1 MYHQSINALGVPVMK
16 QAIDAFHSITV
27 SPEFREIERLYAKA
41 RHDEA
46 QALRHERLEAEAATT
61 RAIAKNLLLKGIPLE
76 TIVEVTGLSLKD
88 VEKLRDA
95 D

>member
-1 MYHQSINALGVPVMK
+1 MK

-46 QALRHERLEAEAATT
+46 QALRHERLETT
-61 RAIAKNLLLKGIPLE
+61 RGIAKNFMLEGVPLE
-76 TIVEVTGLSLKD
+76 TIIKATGLSQKE
-88 VEKLRDA
+88 VEKLRDSE
-95 D
+95 

>member
-1 MYHQSINALGVPVMK
+1 MN

-46 QALRHERLEAEAATT
+46 QALRHER
-61 RAIAKNLLLKGIPLE
+61 RIIAKNCLQEGLPLE
-76 TIVEVTGLSLKD
+76 TIVKITGLTPKD
-88 VEKLRDA
+88 VEKLRDSE
-95 D
+95 

>member
-1 MYHQSINALGVPVMK
+1 MK

-46 QALRHERLEAEAATT
+46 QALRHERLEARLEM
-61 RAIAKNLLLKGIPLE
+61 RFEIAKICLQKSIPLD
-76 TIVEVTGLSLKD
+76 TIVEITGLTYDD

-95 D
+95 G

>member
-1 MYHQSINALGVPVMK
+1 MK

-46 QALRHERLEAEAATT
+46 QALRHARLEERFENT
-61 RAIAKNLLLKGIPLE
+61 RAIAKNFLLEGVPLE
-76 TIVEVTGLSLKD
+76 TVIKATGMSRD
-88 VEKLRDA
+88 EVEKLRDS

>member
-1 MYHQSINALGVPVMK
+1 MYHQPINALGVPAMK

-46 QALRHERLEAEAATT
+46 QALHHERLEAEAATK
-61 RAIAKNLLLKGIPLE
+61 RIIAKNCLQKSIPLD
-76 TIVEVTGLSLKD
+76 TIVEITGLSRD
-88 VEKLRDA
+88 EVEKLRDS

>member
-1 MYHQSINALGVPVMK
+1 MK

-46 QALRHERLEAEAATT
+46 QALRHARLEERFENT
-61 RAIAKNLLLKGIPLE
+61 RAIAKKFLMEGVPLE
-76 TIVEVTGLSLKD
+76 TIVKATGFSLDEVES
-88 VEKLRDA
+88 LRDS

>member
-1 MYHQSINALGVPVMK
+1 MN

-46 QALRHERLEAEAATT
+46 QALRHERLETK
-61 RAIAKNLLLKGIPLE
+61 RAIAKNCLQEGFPLE
-76 TIVEVTGLSLKD
+76 TIVKITGLTPKD
-88 VEKLRDA
+88 VEKLRDT

>member
-1 MYHQSINALGVPVMK
+1 MN

-27 SPEFREIERLYAKA
+27 SSEFREIERLYAKA

-46 QALRHERLEAEAATT
+46 QALHHARLEGKLEGEIEKAY
-61 RAIAKNLLLKGIPLE
+61 AIAKNCLQEGFPPE
-76 TIVEVTGLSLKD
+76 TIVKITGLSRD
-88 VEKLRDA
+88 EVELLRDS

>member
-1 MYHQSINALGVPVMK
+1 MK

-27 SPEFREIERLYAKA
+27 SSEFREIERLYAKA

-46 QALRHERLEAEAATT
+46 QALRHERLEAKAATA
-61 RAIAKNLLLKGIPLE
+61 RAIAKKCLQLGVPLE
-76 TIVEVTGLSLKD
+76 TIVKATGLSQDEVVKM
-88 VEKLRDA
+88 RDS